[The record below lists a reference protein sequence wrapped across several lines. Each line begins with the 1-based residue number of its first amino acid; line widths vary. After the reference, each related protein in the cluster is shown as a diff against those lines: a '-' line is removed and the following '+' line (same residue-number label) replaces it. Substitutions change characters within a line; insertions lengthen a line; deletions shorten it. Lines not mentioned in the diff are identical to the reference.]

1 MAWTIRS
8 VLAWARGYLQ
18 AKGSPSPRLDAELL
32 LAHALA
38 KDRMHLYLDL
48 DRPLLEG
55 ELASYRNLLKRRGE
69 REPVAY
75 ILGHREFYSRDFA
88 VNGNVLIPRPETEIL
103 VEKAVELAPESGE
116 VFEIGV
122 GSGAVIVSILLE
134 RPDLRGCG
142 TDISEAAIAVARE
155 NARVHGVEDRLRLE
169 TGDLFEGFSGK
180 FPVIVANPPYVSF
193 GDASLLQEDVLR
205 YEPAQALF
213 AGNDGLDIIRRIV
226 AQASGHLV
234 PGGRLI
240 MEIGHAQRGAVEK
253 LIWENGEL
261 KLLQWIRDLA
271 GSDRAVIAENTHG

>member
-18 AKGSPSPRLDAELL
+18 IKGSPSPRLDAELL

-55 ELASYRNLLKRRGE
+55 ELASYRNLLKRRAE

-75 ILGHREFYSRDFA
+75 ILGRREFYSRDFA
-88 VNGNVLIPRPETEIL
+88 VNRDVLIPRPETEIL

-142 TDISEAAIAVARE
+142 TDISEAAITVARE
-155 NARVHGVEDRLRLE
+155 NARGHGVEDRLRLLA
-169 TGDLFEGFSGK
+169 GDLFEGVSGK

-193 GDASLLQEDVLR
+193 DEAPLLQEDVLR
-205 YEPAQALF
+205 YEPGQALF

-226 AQASGHLV
+226 AQASGHLE

-240 MEIGHAQRGAVEK
+240 MEIGHGQRGAVEK
-253 LIWENGEL
+253 MVGENGEL
-261 KLLQWIRDLA
+261 TLLQWIRDLA

>member
-18 AKGSPSPRLDAELL
+18 TKGSPSPRLDAELL

-55 ELASYRNLLKRRGE
+55 ELASYRNLLKRRAE

-75 ILGHREFYSRDFA
+75 ILGRREFYSRDFA
-88 VNGNVLIPRPETEIL
+88 VNGDVLIPRPETEIL

-122 GSGAVIVSILLE
+122 GSGAVIISILLE

-155 NARVHGVEDRLRLE
+155 NARGHGVEDRLRLE
-169 TGDLFEGFSGK
+169 TGDLFEGVSGK
-180 FPVIVANPPYVSF
+180 FPVIVANPPYVPF
-193 GDASLLQEDVLR
+193 DDASLLQEDVLR
-205 YEPAQALF
+205 YEPGQALF

-226 AQASGHLV
+226 AQASGHLE

-253 LIWENGEL
+253 MVGENGEL
-261 KLLQWIRDLA
+261 TLLQWIRDLA

>member
-18 AKGSPSPRLDAELL
+18 IKGSPSPRLDAELL

-55 ELASYRNLLKRRGE
+55 ELASYRNLLKRRAE

-75 ILGHREFYSRDFA
+75 ILGHREFYSRDFV
-88 VNGNVLIPRPETEIL
+88 VNGDVLIPRPETEIL
-103 VEKAVELAPESGE
+103 VEKAVELAPESSE

-122 GSGAVIVSILLE
+122 GSGAVIISILLE

-155 NARVHGVEDRLRLE
+155 NARSLGVEGRLRLE
-169 TGDLFEGFSGK
+169 TGDLFEGVSGK

-193 GDASLLQEDVLR
+193 DDAPLLQEDVLR
-205 YEPAQALF
+205 YEPARALF

-226 AQASGHLV
+226 GQASGHLE

-240 MEIGHAQRGAVEK
+240 MEIGHGQRGAVEK
-253 LIWENGEL
+253 MVGENGEL
-261 KLLQWIRDLA
+261 TLLQWIRDLA